1 MSQPQRGPRRPL
13 QIVRRHKL
21 LVGIMAV
28 LGLLLGGGYAAFAP
42 VSVTSTALVLLT
54 QTGQNGSSAPGSTGP
69 DPYMVTQEVIAKS
82 TPVLMAALPA
92 ARPAMSLTELRRAIS
107 IGSEATY
114 IISVTAKEKTGAE
127 AAATANAVA
136 ASYIGY
142 VSSAASPDGRVQAQL
157 FQSATPSG
165 AVQGRVKQLVGNVI
179 YVPLGALLGA
189 LIGAAV
195 AVAVNRRDRRLRKR
209 DEIANSIR
217 VPVLA
222 SFPVD
227 QPVSAANW
235 TRLLAEY
242 EPGAQTALQL
252 RNAIKHLETAAADAS
267 PDHEHGSW
275 SVTVLSLSSD
285 PRALALGPQLAVY
298 AAAQGISTALVIGP
312 QQDTKVT
319 AALRAACAT
328 PPTSSAASA
337 ASGSPGSPA
346 APGSPG
352 SPAASGSHA
361 SPTSSERPGRLE
373 LIVSDSGTGTDV
385 PRDVTLAVVVAVVD
399 GRNPQ
404 VPATTRTSATL
415 LGVSAGAATADQ
427 LARVAISAVSGGREI
442 TGILVA
448 DPDSDD
454 KTTGRLPQ
462 LIRRAPRVMP
472 TRVSRIATEVRR

>member
-21 LVGIMAV
+21 LVGIMAA

-54 QTGQNGSSAPGSTGP
+54 QTGQSGSSAPGSTGP

-82 TPVLMAALPA
+82 TPVLVAALPA
-92 ARPAMSLTELRRAIS
+92 ARPAMSLTELRRAIT
-107 IGSEATY
+107 IGSEASY

-142 VSSAASPDGRVQAQL
+142 VGSAASPDGRVQAQL

-267 PDHEHGSW
+267 PGHENGSW

-319 AALRAACAT
+319 AALRTACAT
-328 PPTSSAASA
+328 PP
-337 ASGSPGSPA
+337 
-346 APGSPG
+346 
-352 SPAASGSHA
+352 A
-361 SPTSSERPGRLE
+361 SPTSPASPESPTASERAGRLE

-385 PRDVTLAVVVAVVD
+385 PRDITLAVVVAVVD

-415 LGVSAGAATADQ
+415 LGVSAGAAPADQ